1 MSNNDKKKITPYLG
15 RYFSRHE
22 IDKELQDINVTV
34 IVENSKKDAMDECPN
49 PSLSESSEE
58 VKKTSNIIF
67 EVGATIDDVP
77 AGITEDDTAVQAAL
91 ETARK
96 NLQEQ
101 AEKINYIVEV
111 SQIILTGDGTWK
123 LDTDNDLIFKAFTT
137 VAAQNN

>member
-1 MSNNDKKKITPYLG
+1 MKDKKISCLIAN
-15 RYFSRHE
+15 YFVFS
-22 IDKELQDINVTV
+22 IV
-34 IVENSKKDAMDECPN
+34 IL
-49 PSLSESSEE
+49 LSFPLLKS
-58 VKKTSNIIF
+58 SNIIF

-123 LDTDNDLIFKAFTT
+123 LDIDNDLIFKAFTT